1 MMSHWGGRR
10 RIAKKWTIMDIGCM
24 TGKVTRGEGVQKGL
38 TSFMDG
44 PIGLR
49 SKPLFSEIWYDRLM
63 LTT

>member
-49 SKPLFSEIWYDRLM
+49 SKPLFSEIW
-63 LTT
+63 